1 MKPFHMDNYQVICV
15 IFIYF
20 HIKKLDLCSI
30 FHRLNPSCG
39 KSFVIKTSSR
49 DKNFFGLY
57 RYLECGGCLFWHLI

>member
-39 KSFVIKTSSR
+39 KSFVNCFEMSLGIKTSLVCT
-49 DKNFFGLY
+49 DTWNVAVVYFG
-57 RYLECGGCLFWHLI
+57 I